1 MITATY
7 EKKNV
12 RRLTVK
18 MPSKVDDY
26 ALVFLRMFNNAREY
40 PETIMQLENNS
51 GSEVFITCPTDSVKA
66 VRDWVESFVDT
77 EVVDVEEVD
86 RFIFNIHPN
95 KEEFVKL
102 FGYDNESQYVLEVE

>member
-26 ALVFLRMFNNAREY
+26 ALVFLQMFNNAREY
-40 PETIMQLENNS
+40 SETIMQIENNS
-51 GSEVFITCPTDSVKA
+51 GNEVFITCPTDSVES
-66 VRDWVESFVDT
+66 VRGWVDAFRDT
-77 EVVDVEEVD
+77 EVVDIEEVD

-95 KEEFVKL
+95 KEEFVNL
-102 FGYDNESQYVLEVE
+102 FGYDNESQYVLELE